1 MRVRVAH
8 WQAEFFRVL
17 DEARDKP
24 FDWDGWTCFDF
35 AATVYTALTGRADP
49 RPAFGTFAGER
60 EAVVAL
66 NHAGGAEAILRSVLG
81 EPIHPATAQ
90 RGDIVLVEFG
100 NGPQPAVCCGLLSV
114 APGASGLMQIKTLS
128 ASHAWMV

>member
-1 MRVRVAH
+1 MRVRVAN

-24 FDWDGWTCFDF
+24 FDWAGWTCFDF
-35 AATVYTALTGRADP
+35 AATVYMALTGKGDP
-49 RPAFGTFAGER
+49 RLAFGSFASER
-60 EAVVAL
+60 EAVVAMG
-66 NHAGGAEAILRSVLG
+66 HAGGAEAILRTVLG

-100 NGPQPAVCCGLLSV
+100 NGPQPAVCSGLLSH
-114 APGASGLMQIKTLS
+114 APGVQGLMQIKTLS
-128 ASHAWMV
+128 AFHAWEV